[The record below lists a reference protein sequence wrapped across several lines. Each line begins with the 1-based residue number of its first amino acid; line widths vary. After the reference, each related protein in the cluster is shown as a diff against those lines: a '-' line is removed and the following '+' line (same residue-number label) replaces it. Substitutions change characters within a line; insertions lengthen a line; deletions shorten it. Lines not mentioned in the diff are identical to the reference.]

1 MNSYR
6 LNIFGY
12 PNAASLNEHNLNPG
26 LLDQRKAVE
35 WVYDNIAAFGGDPER
50 MTLWGQSAGGSS
62 VDKYS
67 YAWADDPLVQ
77 GFIMDS
83 GVGTLI
89 GKSAADTSNFTYV
102 AQQLNCT
109 QHDPDAVFACMQQ
122 KDAQEIIGILNTY
135 NATKNG
141 GRSLSFVPAGDNE
154 TSFESY
160 TDLESKGKFARLV
173 SQYLRMPNDQILI

>member
-1 MNSYR
+1 
-6 LNIFGY
+6 
-12 PNAASLNEHNLNPG
+12 
-26 LLDQRKAVE
+26 
-35 WVYDNIAAFGGDPER
+35 

-62 VDKYS
+62 ADEYS
-67 YAWADDPLVQ
+67 YAWADDPIVQ

-102 AQQLNCT
+102 ARQLNCT
-109 QHDPDAVFACMQQ
+109 QSDPDAVFACTQEQ
-122 KDAQEIIGILNTY
+122 DANDIISILNTY

-141 GRSLSFVPAGDNE
+141 GASLTLVPAGDNK

-160 TDLESKGKFARLV
+160 TELEAKGKFARLV
-173 SQYLRMPNDQILI
+173 SPARRVLHIGQDV